1 MMPQKRYYTYVCV
14 CVCIYVYVK
23 RDVSFNQRPVKML
36 CGNLHFTCETFQCSV
51 ICQLLTASDQIFKS
65 PPSHHSLYP
74 WRLLYEGPMCYF
86 ILFYFI
92 LLFAFWATLVAYG
105 GSQAKGGIGAAAASL
120 HHSSLQCWILN
131 PLS

>member
-51 ICQLLTASDQIFKS
+51 ICQLLRASDQIFKS

-86 ILFYFI
+86 ILFYF
-92 LLFAFWATLVAYG
+92 LLSGPHLWHMEVPRLRVESELQLPAYTTAHCNA
-105 GSQAKGGIGAAAASL
+105 GSL
-120 HHSSLQCWILN
+120 TH
-131 PLS
+131 